1 MPRQQSP
8 MSGGNRTPG
17 DLAFLDICFAEAEVG
32 LAEGG
37 IPIGAV
43 LVGNGEVL
51 SRGHNRRVQ
60 DDDALA
66 HGEIDCIRRA
76 GRRQSYMGLTLY
88 SSAPPCFLC
97 SGAVVQ
103 MGIPRVV
110 TVEQETMP
118 ETRQFLESFGIE
130 VVSLHHD
137 GCLEILDSF
146 IAEHRDIWMEDI
158 GQYSRDLGRW

>member
-1 MPRQQSP
+1 MTDG
-8 MSGGNRTPG
+8 SGTPS
-17 DLAFLDICFAEAEVG
+17 DLAFLDVCFAEAKVG

-37 IPIGAV
+37 IPIAAA

-60 DDDALA
+60 DNDPLA

-76 GRRQSYMGLTLY
+76 GRRESYEGLTLY

-110 TVEQETMP
+110 SVGYDSMP
-118 ETRQFLESFGIE
+118 ETKAFLESFGVE

-137 GCLEILDSF
+137 GCLEILNAF
-146 IAEHRDIWMEDI
+146 IADHRDIWMEDI
-158 GQYSRDLGRW
+158 GQYSRDLDRW